1 LSICPEHA
9 EGQKLFNIDQRMKII
24 KRLFR
29 FFAEYFV
36 FVAGIIFAFVLGLVY
51 AIFNPKGIVI
61 NMAFLLIIFGW
72 LAYLIKNF
80 WDLMEKRKK
89 TP

>member
-1 LSICPEHA
+1 MN
-9 EGQKLFNIDQRMKII
+9 LFK
-24 KRLFR
+24 KTFR

-36 FVAGIIFAFVLGLVY
+36 YVAGIVFAFVLGLVY
-51 AIFNPKGIVI
+51 AISRPKGIFV
-61 NMAFLLIIFGW
+61 NLAFLLIIFGW

-89 TP
+89 EQG

>member
-1 LSICPEHA
+1 
-9 EGQKLFNIDQRMKII
+9 MKII
-24 KRLFR
+24 KGFFH

-36 FVAGIIFAFVLGLVY
+36 FVAELLFAFVLGAVY
-51 AIFNPKGIVI
+51 AISRPRGVMVNIV
-61 NMAFLLIIFGW
+61 FLLIIFGW

-89 TP
+89 H

>member
-1 LSICPEHA
+1 MN
-9 EGQKLFNIDQRMKII
+9 LFK
-24 KRLFR
+24 KTFR

-36 FVAGIIFAFVLGLVY
+36 FVAGLLFAFVLGAVY
-51 AIFNPKGIVI
+51 AIARPRGILV
-61 NMAFLLIIFGW
+61 NVVFLLIIFGW

-89 TP
+89 EQG